1 MIFEVRVWTGGWVSR
16 HQQLYTKARHIFRH
30 IFWVVAVD
38 PDSRLFRRG
47 FIETSFFFCYQVV
60 CMYLFK
66 LSSSSSSPGARA
78 LRSTQGGIGRHFSF
92 TTTLTITAILQKST
106 RITTIK
112 LRFTRFCLKTFYTV
126 TFMLLHTRRTESSA
140 RGQVRINTYTYW
152 WEELLI

>member
-1 MIFEVRVWTGGWVSR
+1 MDRWVSR
-16 HQQLYTKARHIFRH
+16 WVSVKASTIIYQSKTHIQTH
-30 IFWVVAVD
+30 IL
-38 PDSRLFRRG
+38 SRGCWPWLAFVPQG
-47 FIETSFFFCYQVV
+47 IHWNFFFFCYQVV